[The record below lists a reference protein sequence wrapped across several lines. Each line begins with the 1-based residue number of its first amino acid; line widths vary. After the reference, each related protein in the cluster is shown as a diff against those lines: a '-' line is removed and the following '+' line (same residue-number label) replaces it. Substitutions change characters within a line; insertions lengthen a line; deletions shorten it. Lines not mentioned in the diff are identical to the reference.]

1 MTTKIPITFNL
12 GTTAPHAPLGV
23 EVRFDNT
30 SVFKTDHLKETT
42 TVSFSCSDDDDGEHV
57 LEIEFTCKLPEH
69 TKITESGEIVQDA
82 LISIDQLTIDDID
95 IDLIFSTL
103 AEYTHDF
110 NGSGETVTERCYNRL
125 GCNGVVRFKFT
136 TPVYLWLLEN
146 L

>member
-1 MTTKIPITFNL
+1 MTTEIPITFNL
-12 GTTAPHAPLGV
+12 GTTAAHVPLGV

-42 TVSFSCSDDDDGEHV
+42 VVSFSCSDDDGEHV
-57 LEIEFTCKLPEH
+57 LEIELTGKLPEH

-146 L
+146 M